1 MNWFLLGFILGSLF
15 GVLGWM
21 TKRKKEQR
29 ARKKLYADFLDYLE
43 QTSEPTL
50 KLDDLH
56 TIYSKR
62 VRNFKQKE
70 KEKPRTDLQ
79 KWVDSL

>member
-1 MNWFLLGFILGSLF
+1 MNWFLLGFILGSPF

-21 TKRKKEQR
+21 MKRKKEQR
-29 ARKKLYADFLDYLE
+29 TRKKLYADFLDYLE

-50 KLDDLH
+50 KLDDLYA
-56 TIYSKR
+56 IYL
-62 VRNFKQKE
+62 KQE
-70 KEKPRTDLQ
+70 EIEKPGKELQ

>member
-56 TIYSKR
+56 AIYSK
-62 VRNFKQKE
+62 QKE
-70 KEKPRTDLQ
+70 IEKPGKDLQ
-79 KWVDSL
+79 KWADSC

>member
-1 MNWFLLGFILGSLF
+1 MNWFLLGFILGCPL

-21 TKRKKEQR
+21 MKRKKEQR

-56 TIYSKR
+56 TIYSKHYS
-62 VRNFKQKE
+62 KQKE
-70 KEKPRTDLQ
+70 IEKPGIDLQ

>member
-1 MNWFLLGFILGSLF
+1 MKWLLLGFILGCPL

-21 TKRKKEQR
+21 MKRKKEQR
-29 ARKKLYADFLDYLE
+29 ARKKLYAGFLDYLE

-56 TIYSKR
+56 AIHSKL
-62 VRNFKQKE
+62 KE
-70 KEKPRTDLQ
+70 IETPGKELQ
-79 KWVDSL
+79 KWVDNC